1 MTFASELNIPPWDI
15 GRLSVAE
22 FRQAI
27 HAFEEMEKERAKG
40 R

>member
-1 MTFASELNIPPWDI
+1 MTFAAELHIAPWDI

-22 FRQAI
+22 FRQAV
-27 HAFEEMEKERAKG
+27 HQFQEMEKEQAKG